1 MAMALYQ
8 SHLDRLW
15 LKVFADI
22 FQFACHF
29 WIMTSLL
36 LKKFLPVATIRT
48 MASIQ
53 QARVYHHNHTPVSAI
68 GALFDAVCK
77 SNFKTFSTAH
87 SHMCLPSASILGLPI
102 MSHDSTFCFTK
113 IARSA
118 ISRTPGFHS
127 KLILPF
133 LKFAFLNLGFRDGT
147 SRCVCEICMV
157 EY

>member
-1 MAMALYQ
+1 MIEYLELVTVAYKIYPALK
-8 SHLDRLW
+8 LKARLVCI
-15 LKVFADI
+15 LS
-22 FQFACHF
+22 QPH
-29 WIMTSLL
+29 
-36 LKKFLPVATIRT
+36 
-48 MASIQ
+48 
-53 QARVYHHNHTPVSAI
+53 AI

-118 ISRTPGFHS
+118 ISRTPSFHS

-133 LKFAFLNLGFRDGT
+133 LKFAFPNGRHLKVR
-147 SRCVCEICMV
+147 V
-157 EY
+157 